1 MNRVVEKNV
10 YVGGWNWWNT
20 SRNSSKMSHF
30 RPILSTSCMLLLSK
44 IVEKNDGFA
53 SYISRASLWELDRF
67 ALKNDEFDIYISRST
82 IQKIR
87 SLKSEIDPKISPEID
102 PKGTCFVL

>member
-1 MNRVVEKNV
+1 MNRVVEKNL

-20 SRNSSKMSHF
+20 LRNGSKMSHF
-30 RPILSTSCMLLLSK
+30 RPILSTNYMLLLSK
-44 IVEKNDGFA
+44 MVEKNNGFA

-67 ALKNDEFDIYISRST
+67 ALKNNEFDIYIGRST

-87 SLKSEIDPKISPEID
+87 SLKSEINPKIDPKID
-102 PKGTCFVL
+102 AKGTCFLL